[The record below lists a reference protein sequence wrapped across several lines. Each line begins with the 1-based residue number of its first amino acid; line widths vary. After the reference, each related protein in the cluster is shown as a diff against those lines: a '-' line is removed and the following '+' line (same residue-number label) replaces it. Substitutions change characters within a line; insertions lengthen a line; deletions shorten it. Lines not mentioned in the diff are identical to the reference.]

1 MPAFFSE
8 QLFWMRQ
15 ASINL
20 VECVKHVKHLRKNT
34 SRYMVSSNESMR
46 VEYNK
51 LRYPLAST
59 MRLVHEVGTADDP
72 RESAHRLVEQRKM
85 LDEYKAELNEAVDR
99 LLHDD
104 EIDSDMATS
113 LLNDFNYTRGFVK
126 RLVKFGKTLI
136 TLHEHEVRASDI
148 ADPETVDE
156 EDFEEVERQ
165 EAA

>member
-1 MPAFFSE
+1 
-8 QLFWMRQ
+8 
-15 ASINL
+15 
-20 VECVKHVKHLRKNT
+20 
-34 SRYMVSSNESMR
+34 
-46 VEYNK
+46 
-51 LRYPLAST
+51 

-85 LDEYKAELNEAVDR
+85 LDEYKAELNETMDR

-126 RLVKFGKTLI
+126 RLVKFGKILI